1 MKIILASS
9 SQRRKDLMDLAKIE
23 YEVIPSKFDENVDA
37 SLSLEEQ
44 SIEIA
49 YGKAKDIFR
58 NTQANRTVIGSDTLV
73 IVDAKQFGKA
83 KSRAEAI
90 QMLKKLQGKMH
101 LIYTSL
107 AILIENDGE
116 YK

>member
-23 YEVIPSKFDENVDA
+23 YEAIPSKFDENVDTN
-37 SLSLEEQ
+37 LSLEEQ

-58 NTQANRTVIGSDTLV
+58 Q
-73 IVDAKQFGKA
+73 
-83 KSRAEAI
+83 
-90 QMLKKLQGKMH
+90 
-101 LIYTSL
+101 YTS
-107 AILIENDGE
+107 
-116 YK
+116 

>member
-23 YEVIPSKFDENVDA
+23 YEAIPSKFDENVDT
-37 SLSLEEQ
+37 SLNLEEQ

-58 NTQANRTVIGSDTLV
+58 Q
-73 IVDAKQFGKA
+73 
-83 KSRAEAI
+83 
-90 QMLKKLQGKMH
+90 
-101 LIYTSL
+101 YTS
-107 AILIENDGE
+107 
-116 YK
+116 